1 MYSEP
6 RPLSPL
12 EQAHGLRV
20 ALVVS
25 RFNEF
30 VTDRLRL
37 GALEA
42 LKAAGVGAT
51 QAEIFEVP
59 GAFEIPFAARLVAAT
74 GRFDAVVCLG
84 CLIRGETPHF
94 DVIASAV
101 AHGITAASGTT
112 GVPMT
117 FGVLTTNSADEAL
130 ARAGQGPANKG
141 YEAAAA
147 AISVA
152 LLVRRVGG
160 RDLPPQGQGG

>member
-1 MYSEP
+1 MH
-6 RPLSPL
+6 PL

-25 RFNEF
+25 RFNDY

-42 LKAAGVGAT
+42 LKTAGVGAT
-51 QAEIFEVP
+51 EAEIFEVP
-59 GAFEIPFAARLVAAT
+59 GAFEIPFAARLVATT
-74 GRFDAVVCLG
+74 GRFDAVICLG

-101 AHGITAASGTT
+101 AHGITEASGAT

-117 FGVLTTNSADEAL
+117 FGVLTTNNAEEAL

-147 AISVA
+147 AISIA
-152 LLVRRVGG
+152 LLARRVGD
-160 RDLPPQGQGG
+160 RSSPPQDAGV